1 MHNLIRD
8 YYTESSLIDKFTSA
22 LPEDKFEVINKTPLL
37 HIVYEGEDYYV
48 MLRNVSYAGNPHPKH
63 RFRAQMPQKDYLEN
77 YKKCSG
83 TFLFMGYD
91 AINDVYVLWN
101 PHQQRAR
108 INLKKTV
115 SLFCERGA
123 LEKASSKGIYRT
135 MLSNGGL
142 YIAFTVENLCD
153 VLNHLSYFDTE
164 EVNTKI
170 LQTQNTHLEEDII
183 KLIRKDKS
191 TLEIISYCY
200 NNYSH
205 IYEDWQYVQ
214 WRTYIKSIFEK
225 MSANCSD

>member
-1 MHNLIRD
+1 MHNLIRN

-37 HIVYEGEDYYV
+37 HIVYEGEDFYV

-63 RFRAQMPQKDYLEN
+63 RFRAQMPQKDYLED
-77 YKKCSG
+77 YKKCG
-83 TFLFMGYD
+83 GIFLFMGYD

-123 LEKASSKGIYRT
+123 LEKASCEGINRA

-142 YIAFTVENLCD
+142 YVAFTVENLCD
-153 VLNHLSYFDTE
+153 VLNHLSYFNTE
-164 EVNTKI
+164 DGNTKI
-170 LQTQNTHLEEDII
+170 LQTHNTPLEEDII
-183 KLIRKDKS
+183 KLIRNDKS

-205 IYEDWQYVQ
+205 IYKDWQYIQ
-214 WRTYIKSIFEK
+214 WRTYIKSICEK
-225 MSANCSD
+225 ITANPSD